1 MIRLEQRGA
10 VAFTCMAIA
19 VVVILPTNLRALL
32 RAHIGLPCPYC
43 TKPMLKPTR
52 DHIRPVRYGG
62 SLTDQN
68 KVIVCEPCN
77 HDRGH
82 HTLTDWARHLRRDGD
97 PRAATVTAFER
108 KPFSVLRMTLAASQ
122 RALSVSGKSRRMN
135 GPRLSFRSSEDWMMS
150 SQASSMLTVSM
161 ASSHS

>member
-97 PRAATVTAFER
+97 PRAATVTAFRAAR
-108 KPFSVLRMTLAASQ
+108 KAAK
-122 RALSVSGKSRRMN
+122 AEADRRM
-135 GPRLSFRSSEDWMMS
+135 
-150 SQASSMLTVSM
+150 
-161 ASSHS
+161 

>member
-1 MIRLEQRGA
+1 
-10 VAFTCMAIA
+10 
-19 VVVILPTNLRALL
+19 
-32 RAHIGLPCPYC
+32 
-43 TKPMLKPTR
+43 MLKPTR

-97 PRAATVTAFER
+97 PRAATVTAFRAAR
-108 KPFSVLRMTLAASQ
+108 KAAK
-122 RALSVSGKSRRMN
+122 AEADRRM
-135 GPRLSFRSSEDWMMS
+135 
-150 SQASSMLTVSM
+150 
-161 ASSHS
+161 